1 MLAQVIFNGFVTGT
15 IIALPAVALTL
26 TYAILKFPNFA
37 IGAML
42 TMGAYAALMFNASLG
57 LPLIWSVLLASGFLA
72 LVAVAIDQTV
82 YAQLRDRTS
91 ITLLVA
97 SMGVSFVL
105 ENIARF
111 IFGNSAR
118 SFEVPIARPSVAF
131 GLRINNEQLVAM
143 ATSIVAMIAVFLIL
157 RFTPLGRAMRAVS
170 DNPSLAA
177 VRGISRER
185 IICWTWAIAGVLI
198 AVAGALAGLDR
209 AIDPLIGWNYVVTIF
224 AAVILGGLGNPV
236 GAVIGAVIL
245 GVVEETSTLV
255 LAPNYRQIVSFLA
268 IALLLLLRPQGLLGT
283 LKVKK

>member
-170 DNPSLAA
+170 ENPSLAA

>member
-82 YAQLRDRTS
+82 YVQLRDRTS

-105 ENIARF
+105 ENVARF

-118 SFEVPIARPSVAF
+118 SFEVPIARPSVVF

>member
-105 ENIARF
+105 ENVARF

-118 SFEVPIARPSVAF
+118 SFEVPIARPSVVF

-143 ATSIVAMIAVFLIL
+143 ATSIIAMIAVFLIL

-224 AAVILGGLGNPV
+224 AAAILGGLGNPV